1 MFKIVSDVVFVFWS
15 GRGFCRTHLFHK
27 CEIYI
32 FCHFS
37 IAIVV
42 ACRRAL
48 VLDTDQ
54 QAFASCHG
62 CRDGFSVSST
72 AQHRSIES
80 KQLTRTGS
88 GSEHRQ
94 QDRTRESKQLL
105 SVVSSD
111 SGIGPASPSSSHDH
125 GSSSEP
131 RQGDRTQ
138 HSTAS
143 QHTDRFLSGSY
154 GIQDIYI
161 FIYIYIYVY
170 TYM

>member
-1 MFKIVSDVVFVFWS
+1 MFKTVSDVVFVFWS
-15 GRGFCRTHLFHK
+15 GRGFCRTHIFHK
-27 CEIYI
+27 CDIYI

-54 QAFASCHG
+54 QAFAYCHG

-72 AQHRSIES
+72 AQHRSILS

-111 SGIGPASPSSSHDH
+111 SGIEPASPSSSHDH

-143 QHTDRFLSGSY
+143 QHTDRFLSGS
-154 GIQDIYI
+154 
-161 FIYIYIYVY
+161 
-170 TYM
+170 

>member
-1 MFKIVSDVVFVFWS
+1 MFKTVSDVVFVLRS
-15 GRGFCRTHLFHK
+15 ARGFCRTHIFQK
-27 CEIYI
+27 CDIYI

-48 VLDTDQ
+48 VLDTDH
-54 QAFASCHG
+54 QAFAYCHG

-94 QDRTRESKQLL
+94 QIEPARPSNYCRWCAQTAGSNLRVQAAAKIT
-105 SVVSSD
+105 VRA
-111 SGIGPASPSSSHDH
+111 ASP
-125 GSSSEP
+125 
-131 RQGDRTQ
+131 DRGIERNTAQ
-138 HSTAS
+138 RHST
-143 QHTDRFLSGSY
+143 QTDSSWAHRDFRTFTYSY
-154 GIQDIYI
+154 
-161 FIYIYIYVY
+161 IYIYIYI
-170 TYM
+170 